1 MGQISSSGLTMGQ
14 TPGEVTP
21 GEIRQVGQT
30 PGEVRQVGQTPGE
43 VRQGGHTSSV
53 AILDEVHPTDE
64 DYDQELD

>member
-21 GEIRQVGQT
+21 GEI
-30 PGEVRQVGQTPGE
+30 RQVGQTPGE